1 MHCVF
6 FLVACTDGTGK
17 KKKRETNNLK
27 GNLSLIIIYS
37 LVTFI
42 FAFKWQKYLYYSIG
56 YT

>member
-27 GNLSLIIIYS
+27 GIILKSNLSLIIMYS

-42 FAFKWQKYLYYSIG
+42 FAFKRQ
-56 YT
+56 